1 MFRALFFLAGLFL
14 MLQGGITLAVAE
26 ITLQD
31 WAIARLAAAD
41 IPVGSR
47 IALPVWLAPTLVATG
62 LVTLV
67 YAFALPGKKRG
78 EE

>member
-26 ITLQD
+26 IVLQD
-31 WAIARLAAAD
+31 WAVARLAAAD
-41 IPVGSR
+41 IAVGSR